1 MSDEGDTIEP
11 PTKKV
16 KQDDDKDTDE
26 EAPEEIKRNE
36 AGDRYFDLSSKKRLT
51 IRKWKGN
58 TLLDIREYYEKNE
71 KMLPG
76 KKGISLTTSQ
86 YDSLRDLIKNGAIDK
101 SIQDA
106 EGKPDEK

>member
-1 MSDEGDTIEP
+1 
-11 PTKKV
+11 
-16 KQDDDKDTDE
+16 
-26 EAPEEIKRNE
+26 
-36 AGDRYFDLSSKKRLT
+36 
-51 IRKWKGN
+51 
-58 TLLDIREYYEKNE
+58 
-71 KMLPG
+71 MLPG